1 MKYQKFGDGEYLLMK
16 EEYLRDCTPHDLGY
30 AQNKESGRREP
41 AIVLRQML
49 KDKDNLKFRDIESS
63 WSVAQE
69 SDKVEMLFL
78 TINFKP
84 AEGKEVALIRIGINK
99 FSPEVMDW
107 FRMLIS
113 TEGELVLNDSLG
125 DVQAITVTG
134 VPLDL
139 PRAILAQV
147 S

>member
-1 MKYQKFGDGEYLLMK
+1 
-16 EEYLRDCTPHDLGY
+16 
-30 AQNKESGRREP
+30 
-41 AIVLRQML
+41 
-49 KDKDNLKFRDIESS
+49 
-63 WSVAQE
+63 
-69 SDKVEMLFL
+69 
-78 TINFKP
+78 
-84 AEGKEVALIRIGINK
+84 
-99 FSPEVMDW
+99 MDW